1 MRCESKILF
10 CLDMT
15 LLAEIKKITSTSGIV
30 FNRVL
35 IVL

>member
-1 MRCESKILF
+1 
-10 CLDMT
+10 MT